1 MNCGVSSR
9 SRSGS
14 QKNLSKTLMT
24 SALSGVRHGGALGPE
39 LFVGRS
45 KKEHRRGEEKM
56 METTEGEGVDGYWLN
71 VPLSRRMESAVRG
84 WL

>member
-1 MNCGVSSR
+1 M
-9 SRSGS
+9 
-14 QKNLSKTLMT
+14 SKTLIT
-24 SALSGVRHGGALGPE
+24 SALSRVKPVGALGPE
-39 LFVGRS
+39 VFVGRN

>member
-1 MNCGVSSR
+1 
-9 SRSGS
+9 
-14 QKNLSKTLMT
+14 
-24 SALSGVRHGGALGPE
+24 
-39 LFVGRS
+39 
-45 KKEHRRGEEKM
+45 M

>member
-1 MNCGVSSR
+1 
-9 SRSGS
+9 
-14 QKNLSKTLMT
+14 LSKPLMT
-24 SALSGVRHGGALGPE
+24 SALSRVKQVGALGPE
-39 LFVGRS
+39 VFVGRN